1 MKKIILFS
9 LLFTTILSCSP
20 EAATNAKLSGMWHLV
35 SIDSKELDSNYK
47 EQIDFAADGRGGT
60 ITETK
65 TTNGIPQVTYGKYAL
80 IKSGSITISRTKS
93 DGGYDDAGYNF
104 VSITDNNMTMKQN
117 TNGNKVYVYKK

>member
-1 MKKIILFS
+1 MKKIILLCS
-9 LLFTTILSCSP
+9 LTLTIIACSP
-20 EAATNAKLSGMWHLV
+20 EATTNRKIAGMWHLV

-80 IKSGSITISRTKS
+80 IKSGSITISRTKT
-93 DGGYDDAGYNF
+93 DGGYEDTGYDF
-104 VSITDNNMTMKQN
+104 VSISDNNMTMKQN